1 MEPRTGPSRLL
12 SIRDAALATGLTPK
26 ALRRRIERGTL
37 RSVMVDGRRRIAM
50 EELLERGLL
59 VPLDAE
65 GRPRLARPV
74 QRPNPAA
81 GALAE
86 RLRVLERRVATL
98 EERLGVSGDRTD
110 GMP

>member
-1 MEPRTGPSRLL
+1 MAMDTRTGSPRLL

-37 RSVMVDGRRRIAM
+37 RSTMVDGRRRIAM

-59 VPLDAE
+59 VPLAAD
-65 GRPRLARPV
+65 GRPRRARPV
-74 QRPNPAA
+74 QRPNAAA

-86 RLRVLERRVATL
+86 RLRTLERRVAAL
-98 EERLGVSGDRTD
+98 EDQLGRRVETS
-110 GMP
+110 P

>member
-1 MEPRTGPSRLL
+1 MAIDSRTGTSRLL

-37 RSVMVDGRRRIAM
+37 RSTMVDGRRRIAM

-59 VPLDAE
+59 VPLDAD

-81 GALAE
+81 NALAE
-86 RLRVLERRVATL
+86 RLRTLERRVAAL
-98 EERLGVSGDRTD
+98 EEQLGRRVEAG
-110 GMP
+110 P

>member
-1 MEPRTGPSRLL
+1 MEPRTGASRLL
-12 SIRDAALATGLTPK
+12 SIRDAAFATGLTPK

-59 VPLDAE
+59 VPLDAN
-65 GRPRLARPV
+65 GRPRHARPA
-74 QRPNPAA
+74 QRPTAPP

-86 RLRVLERRVATL
+86 RLRMLERRVAAL
-98 EERLGVSGDRTD
+98 EEQLARTRRTD
-110 GMP
+110 HGS

>member
-1 MEPRTGPSRLL
+1 MEGRHGGSRLL

-59 VPLDAE
+59 VPLDAD

-74 QRPNPAA
+74 QRPTA
-81 GALAE
+81 GANALTE
-86 RLRVLERRVATL
+86 RLRLLERRVSAL
-98 EERLGVSGDRTD
+98 EEQLSRRSGV
-110 GMP
+110 

>member
-1 MEPRTGPSRLL
+1 MDARTGASRLL

-37 RSVMVDGRRRIAM
+37 RSTMVDGRRRIAM

-74 QRPNPAA
+74 QRPNAAA
-81 GALAE
+81 GAPPPRPPSAVHP
-86 RLRVLERRVATL
+86 RGAP
-98 EERLGVSGDRTD
+98 G
-110 GMP
+110 

>member
-1 MEPRTGPSRLL
+1 METRTGGPRLL

-37 RSVMVDGRRRIAM
+37 RSTMVDGRRRIAM

-59 VPLDAE
+59 VPLDAD

-74 QRPNPAA
+74 QRPNAAA

-86 RLRVLERRVATL
+86 RLRMLERRVAAL
-98 EERLGVSGDRTD
+98 EEQVGRRTET
-110 GMP
+110 GP

>member
-1 MEPRTGPSRLL
+1 L

-59 VPLDAE
+59 VPLDAD
-65 GRPRLARPV
+65 GRPRVARPV
-74 QRPNPAA
+74 QQRPGAA
-81 GALAE
+81 ANALAE
-86 RLRVLERRVATL
+86 RLRMLERRVAAL
-98 EERLGVSGDRTD
+98 EDQLGRLGGV
-110 GMP
+110 P

>member
-1 MEPRTGPSRLL
+1 M

-37 RSVMVDGRRRIAM
+37 HSVMVDGRRRIAM

-59 VPLDAE
+59 VPLDAD

-74 QRPNPAA
+74 QRPAA
-81 GALAE
+81 AAANALTE
-86 RLRVLERRVATL
+86 RLRMLERRVSAL
-98 EERLGVSGDRTD
+98 EEHLGRR
-110 GMP
+110 PEA

>member
-1 MEPRTGPSRLL
+1 LL

-37 RSVMVDGRRRIAM
+37 QSVMVDGRRRIAM

-59 VPLDAE
+59 VPLDAD

-74 QRPNPAA
+74 QRPAA
-81 GALAE
+81 AANALTE
-86 RLRVLERRVATL
+86 RLRMLERRVSAL
-98 EERLGVSGDRTD
+98 EEQLRRPGA
-110 GMP
+110 

>member
-1 MEPRTGPSRLL
+1 M

-59 VPLDAE
+59 VPLDAD
-65 GRPRLARPV
+65 GRPRPARPI
-74 QRPNPAA
+74 QRPAA
-81 GALAE
+81 TANALAE
-86 RLRVLERRVATL
+86 RLRILERRVAAL
-98 EERLGVSGDRTD
+98 EEQLARRRAGE
-110 GMP
+110 PAP